1 MAARILRLARVAPNT
16 AWSLLA
22 KPVLQNFPR
31 RCANL
36 AFSRAFSLN
45 IATSAPPLDAV
56 DMSSTVTEMREF
68 AVLHG
73 ISLKGL
79 RLKADIFAAIQM
91 HVGVFVTVDAGAH
104 SAGLKLQEE
113 AAVAPPSWQEEGDS
127 QLKVL
132 PSRLNIYAHVIP
144 CYCVIRACFP
154 SQVLDEIMAQNHP
167 PPALVALRRILATTK
182 LSDVKAFA
190 ETSAMPNW

>member
-1 MAARILRLARVAPNT
+1 MAARILRLARVASIT
-16 AWSLLA
+16 AWPLA
-22 KPVLQNFPR
+22 KMVVQNFPR
-31 RCANL
+31 RCTNL

-45 IATSAPPLDAV
+45 IAAAAPQLDAV

-91 HVGVFVTVDAGAH
+91 HFGVFVTVDAGAH

-113 AAVAPPSWQEEGDS
+113 VAVAPPSWQEEGDS
-127 QLKVL
+127 QLKVSL
-132 PSRLNIYAHVIP
+132 EYLRP
-144 CYCVIRACFP
+144 C
-154 SQVLDEIMAQNHP
+154 L
-167 PPALVALRRILATTK
+167 LV
-182 LSDVKAFA
+182 
-190 ETSAMPNW
+190 